1 MLWTPPKQKQ
11 SSLYGILTKCLF
23 FAVFVPALLIHR
35 VAFAIDNVI
44 FPQVNAIEIRKPLF
58 IVGLPRSGTTTIHRM
73 MSSHSEQFTTMPL
86 WELIFAPALCQK
98 YLIWGAYKVDAFV
111 GSPVWALLGWI
122 QDRLT
127 ASFDDIHPTRLT
139 DPEEDYLGLCAFNG
153 CFLRLLL
160 FPYQKSTWAL
170 GDFSSLP
177 AQERRRLLNAYQNL
191 VKRHL
196 AFRGTNLRFLSKN
209 PCFTTW
215 VSDLAVAYPDAA
227 FIGTY
232 RNLAQVIPSQLSA
245 IDGGLKVFG
254 HSAKDPWIIIQ
265 FSRLL
270 SEYEKRIIAHQ
281 SDDDTTFIGVDFEAL
296 VNSPESVIEDIYRR
310 LQILPRNEQDAARLE
325 QLILDARAYRS
336 KHKYSPKEF
345 GLQENDLGRE
355 LGHLSSADGIEPL

>member
-1 MLWTPPKQKQ
+1 MLWTPPKRKQ
-11 SSLYGILTKCLF
+11 FSVYGILTKCLF
-23 FAVFVPALLIHR
+23 LAVFVPAMLIHR
-35 VAFAIDNVI
+35 IALAIDNVI
-44 FPQVNAIEIRKPLF
+44 FPQIKAIEISKPLF

-73 MSSHSEQFTTMPL
+73 ISSHSEQFTTMPL

-98 YLIWGAYKVDAFV
+98 YLIWGAHKVDAFV
-111 GSPVWALLGWI
+111 GSPVRKLLGWI
-122 QDRLT
+122 QDRLA

-139 DPEEDYLGLCAFNG
+139 DPEEDCLGLCAFDG

-177 AQERRRLLNAYQNL
+177 AHERQRLLSAYQNL

-196 AFRGTNLRFLSKN
+196 AFCGPDLRFLSKN

-215 VSDLAVAYPDAA
+215 VSDLAVAFPDAA

-232 RNLAQVIPSQLSA
+232 RNLAKVIPSQLSA
-245 IDGGLKVFG
+245 IDGGLKLFG
-254 HSAKDPWIIIQ
+254 HSAKDPWIVGQ

-270 SEYEKRIIAHQ
+270 SEYEKRIAAHQ
-281 SDDDTTFIGVDFEAL
+281 SDDDKSFIGVDFEAL

-310 LQILPRNEQDAARLE
+310 LQLPLRNEQDAAQLE
-325 QLILDARAYRS
+325 HLILAARAYKS

-345 GLQENDLGRE
+345 GLQDNDLGRE
-355 LGHLSSADGIEPL
+355 LAHLSSADGVEPL